1 MSLFLIKHHSVKPYG
16 KVEIQLHALLPSA
29 IVFCNIFFLKSSR
42 LALEMGIGAVSLGLE
57 QLRRETDCLCPFNA
71 KIKNML
77 SCFNY
82 NQLRVFSL

>member
-1 MSLFLIKHHSVKPYG
+1 VKPYG

-42 LALEMGIGAVSLGLE
+42 LALEMGTGAVSLGLE
-57 QLRRETDCLCPFNA
+57 QLRHEADCLCPFNA
-71 KIKNML
+71 KIKNIL

-82 NQLRVFSL
+82 NQLMHKYI